1 MRHQFTFVL
10 AVSLCSCAATTDPAP
25 AAADRAASTGAAAAS
40 LEPARALIADGK
52 PREALAELDPI
63 HAAQPQAR
71 EAWVLRAQACLAAA
85 QNDTQPQFYY
95 EDALAALAKAQEL
108 RREPALDFDAAHAA
122 RMLLRL
128 DEAVEFAARAEA
140 GVDAPTPA
148 QERVLI
154 EVAFERYIQA
164 KQAAAE
170 TTPALQADVE
180 ARLLARLTREPAD
193 AWALNQLANLFL
205 WEQRSDAAVDV
216 LGQLVRAT
224 PDDEAAHKRFADL
237 MRSVEGRESVVA
249 FYASMRAEMPQA
261 ALAAWFE
268 AAELFEMA
276 LAELAA
282 KQDAVER
289 FVRAEELFVACRA
302 ANPSFESSCKGYEV
316 MCRAGIGWS
325 RFNAG
330 DDEGAEQAFLAT
342 EDVLPGGIEWQLEGR
357 LASGFTGLMYLAD
370 RAYRGSKGEFDYVT
384 NGEAA
389 RLYAKLRAFRPQ
401 DAEVANNCGFFHRD
415 TGVPML
421 MHSRRLRAQ
430 AAEEGDA
437 AKRAELEARA
447 AELETQGRTV
457 IAACCEAYK
466 ACADLA
472 PDNVRW
478 VNSYALMLVYHYP
491 SRAAEAERLLLHCVE
506 EGQRQA
512 NDESLSAEEREAVAE
527 GWGDANQNLGM
538 LELVHRRD
546 PVKALM
552 YFQRSFDIG
561 PRPRVDRRWVD
572 EVAMHWCREVADGK
586 PLDLVALDPRLYLLE

>member
-1 MRHQFTFVL
+1 MRHQLTLVL
-10 AVSLCSCAATTDPAP
+10 AVSLSSCASPTEP
-25 AAADRAASTGAAAAS
+25 AASSSQAAASIS
-40 LEPARALIADGK
+40 LEPARALIAEGK
-52 PREALAELDPI
+52 PREALAELDLVH
-63 HAAQPQAR
+63 HARPDER

-95 EDALAALAKAQEL
+95 EDALIAIQTAQALRYDA
-108 RREPALDFDAAHAA
+108 ALDFDAAHAA
-122 RMLLRL
+122 RMLLRV
-128 DEAVEFAARAEA
+128 DEAVELAARAES
-140 GVDAPTPA
+140 GVATPTPA

-154 EVAFERYIQA
+154 EIAFDRYIQA

-170 TTPALQADVE
+170 NASELQTDAEERLLTRLARDPADV
-180 ARLLARLTREPAD
+180 
-193 AWALNQLANLFL
+193 WALNQLANLFL
-205 WEQRSDAAVDV
+205 WEQRNDAAAEV

-237 MRSVEGRESVVA
+237 LRSVEGPESVVS

-268 AAELFEMA
+268 GAELFE
-276 LAELAA
+276 LAVNDLAA
-282 KQDAVER
+282 NRDAVER

-302 ANPSFESSCKGYEV
+302 ANPSYESSCKGFEV
-316 MCRAGIGWS
+316 ICRAGVGWS

-342 EDVLPGGIEWQLEGR
+342 EDVFPGGIEWQIEGR
-357 LASGFTGLMYLAD
+357 VASGFTGLMYLAD
-370 RAYRGSKGEFDYVT
+370 RAYRASKGEFDYLA
-384 NGEAA
+384 NGKAA

-401 DAEVANNCGFFHRD
+401 DAEIANNCGFFHRD

-421 MHSRRLRAQ
+421 LHSRELRAQ
-430 AAEEGDA
+430 AARESDA
-437 AKRAELEARA
+437 GKRAELEARA
-447 AELETQGRTV
+447 AELETQGRAV
-457 IAACCEAYK
+457 VAACCEAYK

-506 EGQRQA
+506 EGERQA

-538 LELVHRRD
+538 LELVHRKD
-546 PVKALM
+546 PIKALM

-561 PRPRVDRRWVD
+561 PRPRIDRRWVE
-572 EVAMHWCREVADGK
+572 EVAMDWCRKVADGE